1 MLILLDPNKIPT
13 FEKRAFNT
21 GTVITDAK
29 EKIIMKTTMSL
40 CLLKNTISA
49 IMSANNEPLD
59 TVKQVAISVPKMQT
73 RSMIL
78 RYNLVS
84 SLNCCIDKSMAKT
97 VTKPIRSI
105 FIMWENPN
113 LVDMGKSNIK

>member
-1 MLILLDPNKIPT
+1 MLILLDPSKIPT

-49 IMSANNEPLD
+49 ITSANNEPLD

-84 SLNCCIDKSMAKT
+84 SLNWCIDKSMAKI

-113 LVDMGKSNIK
+113 LLYMGKFNMI